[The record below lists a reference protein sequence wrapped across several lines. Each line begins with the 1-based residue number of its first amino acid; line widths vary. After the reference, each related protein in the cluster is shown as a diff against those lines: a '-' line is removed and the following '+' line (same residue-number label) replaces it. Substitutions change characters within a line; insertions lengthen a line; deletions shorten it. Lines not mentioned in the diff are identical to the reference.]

1 MFCTC
6 CAPLSRRH
14 MLGLTSVA
22 AMGVLTGCESYNRF
36 VASAVS
42 PEEEAQ
48 LGASAFQTIKT
59 ETPALQSGQAQER
72 VRNIA
77 ARIVPASGSDIPFS
91 EWEVVVF
98 DSDEINA
105 FALPGGKIGVYRG
118 ILNVAENDSQL
129 ATVMGHEVGHVNAR
143 HAAQRMGTTKLSQ
156 YGQLAAGFGAQIAG
170 ISPELAAAA
179 SGALIQYGVILP
191 YSRGQELEADS
202 LGLTYMAKAG
212 YDPSES
218 VDFWQNMNRAGGGG
232 TPTFLST
239 HPSGEDRIAR
249 LQEQIPEAEAI
260 YRQAAS

>member
-1 MFCTC
+1 
-6 CAPLSRRH
+6 
-14 MLGLTSVA
+14 MLGLTGVA
-22 AMGVLTGCESYNRF
+22 TMGMLTGCEAYNRA
-36 VASAVS
+36 VASTVS

-48 LGASAFQTIKT
+48 LGASAFQSIKS
-59 ETPALQSGQAQER
+59 ETPPLKSGTVQER
-72 VRNIA
+72 VRDIA
-77 ARIVPASGSDIPFS
+77 ARIVPASGSEIPFS

-118 ILNVAENDSQL
+118 ILNVAENDAQL

-143 HAAQRMGTTKLSQ
+143 HSAQRLGTERVTQ
-156 YGQLAAGFGAQIAG
+156 AGQALAGFGAQIAG
-170 ISPELAAAA
+170 FSPQLAAAA

-202 LGLTYMAKAG
+202 LGLTYMAKAR

-218 VDFWQNMNRAGGGG
+218 IDFWQNMSRAGGGDA
-232 TPTFLST
+232 PTFLST
-239 HPSGEDRIAR
+239 HPSGADRIER
-249 LQEQIPEAEAI
+249 LQAQMPEAEAI